1 MNVPLVCLTSTIS
14 TSISP
19 TKLITIVPNS
29 RGIIED
35 SPQSCLCRNKM
46 APSHRRHQ
54 AQFTAARFVASSPAP
69 PPPWELISF
78 LSSLNYS
85 SALICQT
92 SVAWFN
98 TLSQERRNAG
108 TSRETTGA
116 GKEIRIRTPESSIMS
131 HGIGLGDTL
140 MSTVSGYAMENKISI
155 SYWTSLL

>member
-1 MNVPLVCLTSTIS
+1 
-14 TSISP
+14 
-19 TKLITIVPNS
+19 
-29 RGIIED
+29 
-35 SPQSCLCRNKM
+35 M

-54 AQFTAARFVASSPAP
+54 AQFPDARFVASSPAP

-98 TLSQERRNAG
+98 TLSQERQNAG
-108 TSRETTGA
+108 TSRETNGA
-116 GKEIRIRTPESSIMS
+116 GKEIRIRTPESSILS

-140 MSTVSGYAMENKISI
+140 MNTVSGYATESKISI
-155 SYWTSLL
+155 SYWTSLLWCIRPCLAGAVLVVGSRDSWVRKVEVVVVFMQQQQSCQH